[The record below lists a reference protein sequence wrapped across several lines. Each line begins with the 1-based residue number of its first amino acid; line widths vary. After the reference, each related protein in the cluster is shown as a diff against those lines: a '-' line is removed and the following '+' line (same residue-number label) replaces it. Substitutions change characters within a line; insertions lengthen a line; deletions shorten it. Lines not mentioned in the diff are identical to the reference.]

1 MEGTPVG
8 EVESSIDSGWQL
20 AVPSVGDETPET
32 DDSPPAADG
41 IR

>member
-1 MEGTPVG
+1 VG

-20 AVPSVGDETPET
+20 GVPSVGDETTEFG
-32 DDSPPAADG
+32 DSPPAVDG